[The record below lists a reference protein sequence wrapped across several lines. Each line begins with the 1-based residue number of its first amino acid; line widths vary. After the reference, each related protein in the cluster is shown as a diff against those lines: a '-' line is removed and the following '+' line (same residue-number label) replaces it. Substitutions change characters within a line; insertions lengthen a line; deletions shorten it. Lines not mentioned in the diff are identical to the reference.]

1 LFDRFCNIKDV
12 GIQYYHTFARLEDLL
27 RGNEEEKKNRA
38 TQSNN
43 AGQQPNVA
51 ELCSPKTERRS
62 RRSNR
67 GHHWKFSEEK
77 ANSSSSPSPAVAEP
91 PREPDE
97 GSCSFS
103 LALQAFADE
112 EYEEEVPVE
121 ESRRDDKQSSGT
133 KRRLDG
139 GNPRAGKRPRKR
151 RQPRKDSD
159 EVSDPD
165 DPGEVDAEESGRVLP
180 VASAVRTLDILQ
192 EPFRLV
198 TFYRHFKIAFRA
210 IFYFIGWGHLV
221 FLGAGK

>member
-1 LFDRFCNIKDV
+1 M
-12 GIQYYHTFARLEDLL
+12 
-27 RGNEEEKKNRA
+27 NEEEQKNLQ

-51 ELCSPKTERRS
+51 ELSSPKTERRS

-77 ANSSSSPSPAVAEP
+77 ANSSISPSLAVTEP
-91 PREPDE
+91 PREAEE

-121 ESRRDDKQSSGT
+121 ESQRGDSGT

-139 GNPRAGKRPRKR
+139 SNTRAGKRSRKR
-151 RQPRKDSD
+151 LQPRKDCD
-159 EVSDPD
+159 VVSDPD
-165 DPGEVDAEESGRVLP
+165 DPGEVEAEESGRGFLP

-192 EPFRLV
+192 EPFRLL
-198 TFYRHFKIAFRA
+198 TFYR
-210 IFYFIGWGHLV
+210 LPV
-221 FLGAGK
+221 P

>member
-1 LFDRFCNIKDV
+1 LVDSFCKIKDV
-12 GIQYYHTFARLEDLL
+12 GIQYYHTFARLEELL
-27 RGNEEEKKNRA
+27 RGNEEEKKNRK
-38 TQSNN
+38 TQGDN

-51 ELCSPKTERRS
+51 ELSSPKTERRS

-77 ANSSSSPSPAVAEP
+77 ANSSSSSSSAAPEP
-91 PREPDE
+91 PREAEE

-121 ESRRDDKQSSGT
+121 ERRRDDKQSSGT

-139 GNPRAGKRPRKR
+139 SNTRAGKRPSKR
-151 RQPRKDSD
+151 RQPKIDSD
-159 EVSDPD
+159 EASDPD
-165 DPGEVDAEESGRVLP
+165 DPREVDREESGQVLP

-192 EPFRLV
+192 EPFRLL
-198 TFYRHFKIAFRA
+198 TFLQA
-210 IFYFIGWGHLV
+210 L
-221 FLGAGK
+221 

>member
-1 LFDRFCNIKDV
+1 LVDWFCNIKNV
-12 GIQYYHTFARLEDLL
+12 GIRYYHTFARLEELL
-27 RGNEEEKKNRA
+27 RGNAEEKKNRA

-43 AGQQPNVA
+43 AGQQPTVA
-51 ELCSPKTERRS
+51 ELSSPKSERRS

-77 ANSSSSPSPAVAEP
+77 ANSSSSPSPAVPEP

-121 ESRRDDKQSSGT
+121 ESRRGDSGT

-139 GNPRAGKRPRKR
+139 SNTRTGKRSSMR
-151 RQPRKDSD
+151 RQPKIDSD

-165 DPGEVDAEESGRVLP
+165 DPGEVEAEESGQVLP
-180 VASAVRTLDILQ
+180 VASAARTLDILQ
-192 EPFRLV
+192 EPFRFV
-198 TFYRHFKIAFRA
+198 TFLQTLWGN
-210 IFYFIGWGHLV
+210 FYFVRWWDLD
-221 FLGAGK
+221 FLGASAGT